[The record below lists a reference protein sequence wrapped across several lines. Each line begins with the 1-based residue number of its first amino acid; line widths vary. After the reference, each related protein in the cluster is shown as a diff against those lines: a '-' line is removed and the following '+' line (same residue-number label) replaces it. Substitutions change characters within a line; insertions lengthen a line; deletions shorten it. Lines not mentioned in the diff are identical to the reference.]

1 MRPFVLFLSLLF
13 VLPVMQP
20 GKVVAEPQ
28 KTFDTSDYSVS
39 NKVEPEKVK
48 GRDSFR
54 RELISAAKKAAAKGD
69 ISRRDLIKLRIASF
83 SPAFVERAEEL
94 CVVQMAMSGEDSDA
108 LPMDED
114 GNIVKTAIDWEAF
127 AAFLERILPLIL
139 QILAAFGLGL

>member
-1 MRPFVLFLSLLF
+1 MRPFVLFLALLF
-13 VLPVMQP
+13 VLPVVQP
-20 GKVVAEPQ
+20 GPVVAEPQ
-28 KTFDTSDYSVS
+28 KTFDASDYSVAK
-39 NKVEPEKVK
+39 KVEPEQVK
-48 GRDSFR
+48 GRESFR

-94 CVVQMAMSGEDSDA
+94 CLVQMAMSGEDSDA
-108 LPMDED
+108 LPLDDD

-127 AAFLERILPLIL
+127 AAFLEKILPLIL